1 MNYYLLSYSENSFNE
16 AYTTH
21 GEPNKVGKIFYN
33 KLDMVI
39 HPDSLSRSSTST
51 IWVAVFIPV

>member
-33 KLDMVI
+33 KLEMVI
-39 HPDSLSRSSTST
+39 HPD
-51 IWVAVFIPV
+51 